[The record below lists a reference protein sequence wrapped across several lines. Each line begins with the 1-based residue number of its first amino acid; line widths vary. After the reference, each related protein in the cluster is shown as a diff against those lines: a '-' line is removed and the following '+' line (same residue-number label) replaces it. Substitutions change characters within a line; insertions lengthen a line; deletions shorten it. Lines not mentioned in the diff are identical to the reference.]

1 MVSQKHLF
9 ELPEDIHYLNGA
21 YMSPLMK
28 AVQEAGIAGTKRKL
42 SPWELTADDFFV
54 PAETVKQK
62 FGRLINA
69 PAQQVAII
77 PSASYGLKSAI
88 SNIPANSGDHAI
100 VVSNEFP
107 SDYYTI
113 QQWCKE
119 NSKELKIITAPDVL
133 TGRGAAWNDRVLQTI
148 NTQTAAVVLSSVHW
162 ADGTK
167 FNLQQIGE
175 KCKAVNALFI
185 VDGTQS
191 VGALPIDIIAF
202 KIDAL
207 VCAAYKWLMG
217 PYSIGLAYY
226 SENFNN
232 GIPIEDSWMNKSN
245 AHDFARLSSYVE
257 DYKPGANRY
266 NVGEFSNNI
275 LMPMLDKA
283 LDTVTQWGADAIQ
296 DYCVKL
302 IGPLLHYLQENKYW
316 IEAPAY
322 RTNHLFGFLLPGTVD
337 KAILLQELQRNKVF
351 VSLRGDSIRVS
362 PHVYNNESDIEALI
376 QVLKNQHKL

>member
-9 ELPEDIHYLNGA
+9 ELPVDIHYLNGA

-28 AVQEAGIAGTKRKL
+28 AVQEAGVAGTKRKL
-42 SPWELTADDFFV
+42 SPWELTADDFFI

-88 SNIPANSGDHAI
+88 SNIPANAGDHAI

-113 QQWCKE
+113 QQWCKQ
-119 NSKELKIITAPDVL
+119 NKKELKIITAPDVL
-133 TGRGAAWNDRVLQTI
+133 TGRAAAWNDRVLQAI
-148 NTQTAAVVLSSVHW
+148 NMQTAAVVLSSVHW

-191 VGALPIDIIAF
+191 VGALPIDISAF

-226 SENFNN
+226 NESFNN

-257 DYKPGANRY
+257 HYKPGANRY
-266 NVGEFSNNI
+266 NMGEFSNSI

-283 LDTVTQWGADAIQ
+283 LDIVTQWGADAIQ
-296 DYCVKL
+296 DYCGQL
-302 IGPLLHYLQENKYW
+302 ILPLLHYLQENNYW
-316 IEAPAY
+316 IEEPAG
-322 RTNHLFGFLLPGTVD
+322 RTNHLFGFLLPGSID
-337 KAILLQELQRNKVF
+337 KTILLQELQKNKVF

-362 PHVYNNESDIEALI
+362 PHVYNDEKDIDALI
-376 QVLKNQHKL
+376 AVLKTQNKF